1 MQELEEPKICKRK
14 QKRRITSYL
23 SNISKQVDKHGNQ
36 NNKVT
41 MMIHSIQ
48 QEKQKQTKSTKGAG
62 ASQSSLQSIKQI
74 QFQVSQLQKQ
84 VTWIQNDIQRIGTTS
99 RIGIKTT
106 SKADINPES
115 KKSRSFKGTR
125 VGRSRNEKK
134 IKKRANMTVVN
145 ILDLYFKST
154 GAF

>member
-1 MQELEEPKICKRK
+1 LQELEEPKIRKRK

-36 NNKVT
+36 INKVT

-84 VTWIQNDIQRIGTTS
+84 VTWIQNDIQRIRTTS
-99 RIGIKTT
+99 GIGIKTT

-125 VGRSRNEKK
+125 VRRSRNEKK
-134 IKKRANMTVVN
+134 IKKRANT
-145 ILDLYFKST
+145 
-154 GAF
+154 

>member
-1 MQELEEPKICKRK
+1 
-14 QKRRITSYL
+14 
-23 SNISKQVDKHGNQ
+23 
-36 NNKVT
+36 

-84 VTWIQNDIQRIGTTS
+84 VTWIQNDIQRIRTTS
-99 RIGIKTT
+99 GIGIKTA

-125 VGRSRNEKK
+125 VRRSRNEKK
-134 IKKRANMTVVN
+134 IKKRANT
-145 ILDLYFKST
+145 
-154 GAF
+154 